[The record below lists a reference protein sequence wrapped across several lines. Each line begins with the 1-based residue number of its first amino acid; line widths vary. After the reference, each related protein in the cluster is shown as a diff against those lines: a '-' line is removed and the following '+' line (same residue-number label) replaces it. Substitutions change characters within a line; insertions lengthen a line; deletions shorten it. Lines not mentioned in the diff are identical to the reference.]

1 MRLSLW
7 IFSCLFCLTTAFG
20 QHSHDGHDHGHDHDH
35 AGHAHGDGVVE
46 QVEEHVE
53 YGDADGH
60 HGEGHCSCDH
70 HVAEFDAG
78 AAAFHHIADQNIFSI
93 GPFAL
98 PLPFIGYSTEDGLT
112 VFNTSYFESDG
123 HGNSCKVKDGYMLSD
138 GRVRRVVAADFPKGE
153 IMAEGM
159 THITVTTPAGDEKHI
174 AAVCYNGKQYPTEA
188 RSTMDFGLFGGGLT
202 TWYDFSISKNVV
214 GMAFIFLLMAVVFL
228 SIAGAYKKREGE
240 APKGLQNFIEPIF
253 LFIQDEVAKPFLGDK
268 YAKYLPFLMT
278 LFFFILG
285 LNLLGQLPFFGN
297 VNVTGN
303 LAFTAAL
310 AVITFFV
317 VNLSGNGHYWE
328 HVLWM
333 PGVPA
338 WVKVIL
344 TPVEILGLFIK
355 PLTLAL
361 RLFANI
367 TAGHIVL
374 TVFVGLIFVTA
385 QSLGSGPAYGVSIGS
400 AILTIFMMAIELLVA
415 FLQAFVFTILTASY
429 LGAATEEVHH

>member
-1 MRLSLW
+1 MRFSLW
-7 IFSCLFCLTTAFG
+7 IFSILFCFTTAVA
-20 QHSHDGHDHGHDHDH
+20 QTGHEGHDH
-35 AGHAHGDGVVE
+35 AGHHHGVGEHHGDGVVE
-46 QVEEHVE
+46 QVEEHVAH
-53 YGDADGH
+53 GDEHG

-70 HVAEFDAG
+70 HVADFDPG
-78 AAAFHHIADQNIFSI
+78 AAAFHHISDQNIFSI

-112 VFNTSYFESDG
+112 MFSTSYYESDG

-138 GRVRRVVAADFPKGE
+138 GRVRRVIADDFPKGE
-153 IMAEGM
+153 ITADGI
-159 THITVTTPAGDEKHI
+159 THVTVLTPKGDEKHV
-174 AAVCYNGKQYPTEA
+174 AGVCYNGKVYQTEA

-202 TWYDFSISKNVV
+202 SWYDFSISKNVV
-214 GMAFIFLLMAVVFL
+214 GMALIFLLMAVVFL
-228 SIAGAYKKREGE
+228 SIAGAYKKREGQ
-240 APKGLQNFIEPIF
+240 APKGIQNFVEPIF
-253 LFIQDEVAKPFLGDK
+253 LFIQDEVAKPFLGHK
-268 YAKYLPFLMT
+268 YEKYLPFLMT

-285 LNLLGQLPFFGN
+285 LNLFGQLPFFGN

-310 AVITFFV
+310 ALITFLV
-317 VNLSGNGHYWE
+317 VNLSGNGHYWQ
-328 HVLWM
+328 HIFWM

-385 QSLGSGPAYGVSIGS
+385 QSLGSEAGYGVSIGS

-429 LGAATEEVHH
+429 LGAATEEAHH